1 MIETTTFLELLRQGG
16 VLIPHIQRD
25 YAQGRPQKS
34 AQELRERFLEA
45 LHRAVTSEEGLHLDF
60 VCGLRSAG
68 GFIPLDGQQRLTT
81 LFLLHWY
88 TLEEAAEPAASEGFK
103 PALFKHFRYETRSTT
118 SDFLREMIEHR
129 ALLLDRSKA
138 LGGLRAAFE
147 DQCWYQASWSD
158 DPSVVGMLVM
168 LDAIEKRFKA
178 QCCRL
183 APEDLGRITF
193 HLVTLNDQTD
203 PDLLYRKINSR
214 GRKLSAYE
222 NFKAELLQ
230 ALRED
235 AAEIGKDAAA
245 YADFEQSLDGAWSDA
260 VFRLLHTGGAG
271 SAPGDSGAAEVAS
284 EPEAVGVDGFA
295 DAAVE
300 GEGSEDEA
308 AEDMAA
314 AVDRALLNLFCC
326 YVQLFFLH
334 RGKQP
339 PADTLPSTPAAG
351 DEARLRGAVY
361 LEALRRE
368 KELFAFVDFFRSSMD
383 GWLTPLPHR
392 ICEEH
397 LAARQQG
404 ARMALPDAPP
414 NVVTNFEGR
423 EVNPFL
429 RLCREGDNLAQ
440 AARRETLCYLYAVG
454 CLSDRCDSLAPDAIR
469 ERLMLLRNL
478 LNNSNLLNDGTFE
491 PKSLERLIPWIEKL
505 MREGTEALAE
515 PSPPE
520 GTGFWQRQWKQEKS
534 KLAWRKQN
542 TSRSSDLRVLDCLE
556 NHDLLRGDA
565 SLAIKDGSYRP
576 DLAAALLR
584 VLPQEGAQ
592 KLRQCA
598 LLSMAC
604 ALTSPLMIKGSPPKY
619 LLYQTRATH
628 LRSSLR
634 AASGN
639 KGLKKNLRELLEA
652 LGDRDLDAYLDA
664 FVDEK
669 AGLHSRSYLIR
680 YRAAVFRLILPR
692 AVGSAAPQREAWPEC
707 FYDFGNDE
715 STRPFASLRLRKQH
729 TGKMGSTWFRLL
741 PELIRCLCAGEQ
753 EDRVRVDET
762 SAEGDTL
769 LIAPTA
775 AGKEEGCRVSL
786 RCCLDTFVMERPGKS
801 PVAIPIRRHEEE
813 GEPHAQGEH
822 RDAVDRVLLGC
833 AVVRAILRP
842 CEAGKCQL
850 SGKPGESCSLKLP
863 TYDAASGRLGA
874 GSGPELALKLTAAKG
889 SKKA

>member
-1 MIETTTFLELLRQGG
+1 MIEIKTTTFLELLRQGG
-16 VLIPHIQRD
+16 IFIPLIRRD
-25 YAQGRPQKS
+25 YAQGRQQES
-34 AQELRERFLEA
+34 VQELRDHFLEA
-45 LHRAVTSEEGLHLDF
+45 LHHALTRREGLQLDF
-60 VCGLRSAG
+60 VCGLRCAG

-88 TLEEAAEPAASEGFK
+88 TLEEAAEPGASEGSEPSLLSRF
-103 PALFKHFRYETRSTT
+103 HYETRSTT
-118 SDFLREMIEHR
+118 AEFLREMIAHR
-129 ALLLDRSKA
+129 RELLDRRKA
-138 LGGLRAAFE
+138 LGGIRAAVE
-147 DQCWYQASWSD
+147 DQCWYQASWDD

-168 LDAIEKRFKA
+168 LDAIEERFKA
-178 QCCRL
+178 QCRKL
-183 APEDLGRITF
+183 TPEDLRRITF

-235 AAEIGKDAAA
+235 VVESGKDAAA

-260 VFRLLHTGGAG
+260 VYRLLQTGGEG
-271 SAPGDSGAAEVAS
+271 IVPGVVGAAEGGSVLA
-284 EPEAVGVDGFA
+284 AVGGVGFGVNGFGG
-295 DAAVE
+295 DVAV
-300 GEGSEDEA
+300 GEGAEA
-308 AEDMAA
+308 DGAEDMAV
-314 AVDRALLNLFCC
+314 AVDRALLNLFCG
-326 YVQLFFLH
+326 YARLFFLH
-334 RGKQP
+334 RGQRQP
-339 PADTLPSTPAAG
+339 GVASQGSLGAG
-351 DEARLRGAVY
+351 DDARLRAGAY
-361 LEALRRE
+361 LEALRGE
-368 KELFAFVDFFRSSMD
+368 KGALSIFVGFFRSGMEW
-383 GWLTPLPHR
+383 WLTPLPHR

-423 EVNPFL
+423 EANPLL
-429 RLCREGDNLAQ
+429 RLCREGDELTQ

-454 CLSDRCDSLAPDAIR
+454 GLRKHYRSLTPDDIR

-478 LNNSNLLNDGTFE
+478 LNNGTFDA
-491 PKSLERLIPWIEKL
+491 KSLERLIPWSRKL
-505 MREGTEALAE
+505 MREGAEAVAE

-520 GTGFWQRQWKQEKS
+520 GSGFWPRQWEQEKI
-534 KLAWRKQN
+534 KLAWRKQ
-542 TSRSSDLRVLDCLE
+542 SKVSDLRVLDCLE

-565 SLAIKDGSYRP
+565 SLAISDGAYRP

-584 VLPQEGAQ
+584 VLPQEGEQ
-592 KLRQCA
+592 KFRQCA
-598 LLSMAC
+598 LLTMAC
-604 ALTSPLMIKGSPPKY
+604 ALTSPLVIKGTPPKY
-619 LLYQTRATH
+619 LLYQTDLH
-628 LRSSLR
+628 YLRGSLR
-634 AASGN
+634 AASDN

-652 LGDRDLDAYLDA
+652 LGERDLDAYFDS

-669 AGLHSRSYLIR
+669 EGLDWRSYLIL

-692 AVGSAAPQREAWPEC
+692 SAESAAPLLGAWPEC
-707 FYDFGNDE
+707 FYDFGNDK
-715 STRPFASLRLRKQH
+715 SAAPSFASLRLRKQQVQQVA
-729 TGKMGSTWFRLL
+729 GSSWFRLL
-741 PELIRCLCAGEQ
+741 PELIRCLCAEGQ

-775 AGKEEGCRVSL
+775 AGEGEGCGVSL
-786 RCCLDTFVMERPGKS
+786 RCRRDAFVIEKPGKP
-801 PVAIPIRRHEEE
+801 PVAIPIRRSVSE
-813 GEPHAQGEH
+813 GES
-822 RDAVDRVLLGC
+822 RDVVDRVLLGC

>member
-235 AAEIGKDAAA
+235 TAEIGKDAAA

-260 VFRLLHTGGAG
+260 VFRLLQAGEEGG
-271 SAPGDSGAAEVAS
+271 APGDAGAAEVAS

-351 DEARLRGAVY
+351 DDARLRAGAY
-361 LEALRRE
+361 LEALRGE
-368 KELFAFVDFFRSSMD
+368 KGALSVFVGFFRSGMEW
-383 GWLTPLPHR
+383 WLTPLPHR

-423 EVNPFL
+423 EANPFL
-429 RLCREGDNLAQ
+429 RLCREGDELTQ
-440 AARRETLCYLYAVG
+440 AARRETLCYLYAVYG
-454 CLSDRCDSLAPDAIR
+454 LRKHYRSLTPDAIR

-478 LNNSNLLNDGTFE
+478 LNNGTFDA
-491 PKSLERLIPWIEKL
+491 KSLEQLIPWSRKL
-505 MREGTEALAE
+505 MREGAEAVAE

-520 GTGFWQRQWKQEKS
+520 GSGFWPRQWEQEKI

-542 TSRSSDLRVLDCLE
+542 VSKVSDLRVLDCLE

-604 ALTSPLMIKGSPPKY
+604 ALTSPLMIKGTPPKY
-619 LLYQTRATH
+619 LLYQTSATH
-628 LRSSLR
+628 LSSSLR

-639 KGLKKNLRELLEA
+639 KGLKKNLRELLDA
-652 LGDRDLDAYLDA
+652 LGDRDLGAYLDS

-669 AGLHSRSYLIR
+669 AGLDSRSYLTR

-692 AVGSAAPQREAWPEC
+692 AAGSAAPLREAWPEC
-707 FYDFGNDE
+707 FYDFGKDK
-715 STRPFASLRLRKQH
+715 SAPSFASLRLRKQQVQQV
-729 TGKMGSTWFRLL
+729 GSTWFRLL
-741 PELIRCLCAGEQ
+741 PELIRCLCAEGQ

-775 AGKEEGCRVSL
+775 AGEGEGCGVSL
-786 RCCLDTFVMERPGKS
+786 RCCRDTFVIEKPGKP

-813 GEPHAQGEH
+813 GEPHAQGES
-822 RDAVDRVLLGC
+822 RDVDDRVLLGC

-842 CEAGKCQL
+842 CEAGKCLL

-874 GSGPELALKLTAAKG
+874 GSGPELALKLTAAKV

>member
-168 LDAIEKRFKA
+168 LDAIEKRFGA

-183 APEDLGRITF
+183 ATEDLGRITF

-230 ALRED
+230 ALRAD

-260 VFRLLHTGGAG
+260 VFRLLQAGEEGG
-271 SAPGDSGAAEVAS
+271 APGDAGAAEVAS

-326 YVQLFFLH
+326 FVQLFFLH
-334 RGKQP
+334 RGKHP

-351 DEARLRGAVY
+351 DESRIRGAVY
-361 LEALRRE
+361 LEALRGE
-368 KELFAFVDFFRSSMD
+368 KGALSVFVGFFRSGMEW
-383 GWLTPLPHR
+383 WLTPLPHR

-423 EVNPFL
+423 ESNPFL
-429 RLCREGDNLAQ
+429 RLCREGDELTQ
-440 AARRETLCYLYAVG
+440 SARRETLCYLYAVYG
-454 CLSDRCDSLAPDAIR
+454 LRKYYRSLTPDDIR
-469 ERLMLLRNL
+469 ERLLLLRNL
-478 LNNSNLLNDGTFE
+478 LNNGTFE
-491 PKSLERLIPWIEKL
+491 AKSLEQLIPWSRKL
-505 MREGTEALAE
+505 MREGAEAVAE

-520 GTGFWQRQWKQEKS
+520 GTGFWQRQWEQERS
-534 KLAWRKQN
+534 KLAWRKQ
-542 TSRSSDLRVLDCLE
+542 SKVSDLRVLDCLE

-565 SLAIKDGSYRP
+565 SLAIKDGAYRP

-619 LLYQTRATH
+619 LLYQTSATH
-628 LRSSLR
+628 LSSSLR

-639 KGLKKNLRELLEA
+639 KGLKKNLRELLDA
-652 LGDRDLDAYLDA
+652 LGDRDLDAYLDS

-669 AGLHSRSYLIR
+669 AGLDSRSYLIR

-692 AVGSAAPQREAWPEC
+692 AAGSAAPLREAWPEC
-707 FYDFGNDE
+707 FYDFGKDK
-715 STRPFASLRLRKQH
+715 SAPTFASLRLRKQQVQQVA
-729 TGKMGSTWFRLL
+729 GSSWFRLL
-741 PELIRCLCAGEQ
+741 PELIRCLCAEGQ

-775 AGKEEGCRVSL
+775 AGEGEGCGVSL
-786 RCCLDTFVMERPGKS
+786 RCRRDAFVIEKPGKP
-801 PVAIPIRRHEEE
+801 PVAIPIRRSVSE
-813 GEPHAQGEH
+813 GES
-822 RDAVDRVLLGC
+822 RDVVDRVQLGC

-842 CEAGKCQL
+842 CEAGKCLL

-874 GSGPELALKLTAAKG
+874 GSGPELVLKLTAAKV

>member
-168 LDAIEKRFKA
+168 LDAIEERFKA

-260 VFRLLHTGGAG
+260 VFRLLLAGGAG
-271 SAPGDSGAAEVAS
+271 GVPGAVGAAEGAS
-284 EPEAVGVDGFA
+284 VLEAVGGAGFGGLGVGG
-295 DAAVE
+295 DAAG
-300 GEGSEDEA
+300 GEGGEDGG
-308 AEDMAA
+308 AEDKAA
-314 AVDRALLNLFCC
+314 AVDRALLNLFCG
-326 YVQLFFLH
+326 YARLFFPH
-334 RGKQP
+334 RGRGP
-339 PADTLPSTPAAG
+339 LADNLSTAPGAG
-351 DEARLRGAVY
+351 DDARLRAGAY
-361 LEALRRE
+361 LEALRGE
-368 KELFAFVDFFRSSMD
+368 KGALSVFVGFFRSGMEW
-383 GWLTPLPHR
+383 WLTPLPHR

-478 LNNSNLLNDGTFE
+478 LNNGTFDA
-491 PKSLERLIPWIEKL
+491 KSLERLIPWSRKL
-505 MREGTEALAE
+505 MREGAEAMAA

-520 GTGFWQRQWKQEKS
+520 GTGFWQRQWEQEKI
-534 KLAWRKQN
+534 KLAWRKQ
-542 TSRSSDLRVLDCLE
+542 SKVSDLRVLACLE

-619 LLYQTRATH
+619 LLYQTSATH
-628 LRSSLR
+628 LSSSLR

-639 KGLKKNLRELLEA
+639 KGLKKNLRELLDA
-652 LGDRDLDAYLDA
+652 LGDRDLGAYLDS

-669 AGLHSRSYLIR
+669 AGLDSRSYLIR

-692 AVGSAAPQREAWPEC
+692 AAGSAAPLREAWPEC
-707 FYDFGNDE
+707 FYDFGKDK
-715 STRPFASLRLRKQH
+715 SARPFASLRLRKQQ

-775 AGKEEGCRVSL
+775 AGEGEGCGVSL

-874 GSGPELALKLTAAKG
+874 GSGPELALKLTAAKV

>member
-45 LHRAVTSEEGLHLDF
+45 LHRAVMSEEGLHLDF

-260 VFRLLHTGGAG
+260 VFRLLQAGEEGG
-271 SAPGDSGAAEVAS
+271 APGDAGAAEVAS

-775 AGKEEGCRVSL
+775 AGEGEGCGVSL
-786 RCCLDTFVMERPGKS
+786 RCRRDAFVIEKPGKP
-801 PVAIPIRRHEEE
+801 PVAIPIRRRVSE
-813 GEPHAQGEH
+813 GES
-822 RDAVDRVLLGC
+822 RDVVDRVLLGC
-833 AVVRAILRP
+833 AVVRAILLP
-842 CEAGKCQL
+842 SEAGKCLL
-850 SGKPGESCSLKLP
+850 SGKPGEPCSLNLP

>member
-1 MIETTTFLELLRQGG
+1 MIETTTFLDLLRQGG
-16 VLIPHIQRD
+16 VLIPRIRRD
-25 YAQGRPQKS
+25 YAQGRPQKP
-34 AQELRERFLEA
+34 AQELRDRFLEA
-45 LHRAVTSEEGLHLDF
+45 LHHALTNREGLHLDF

-88 TLEEAAEPAASEGFK
+88 TLKEAAEPGAREGSEPSLLSRF
-103 PALFKHFRYETRSTT
+103 HYETRSTT
-118 SDFLREMIEHR
+118 AAFIREMIAHR
-129 ALLLDRSKA
+129 RELLDRRKA

-168 LDAIEKRFKA
+168 LDAIEKRFGA
-178 QCCRL
+178 QCRKL
-183 APEDLGRITF
+183 TPEDLGRITF

-222 NFKAELLQ
+222 NFKAELMQ

-235 AAEIGKDAAA
+235 AVGRSKRGAA

-260 VFRLLHTGGAG
+260 VYRLLQTGGEG
-271 SAPGDSGAAEVAS
+271 SVPGAVGAAEGGSVL
-284 EPEAVGVDGFA
+284 EAVGGVGFGVNGFGG
-295 DAAVE
+295 DVAV
-300 GEGSEDEA
+300 GEGAEA
-308 AEDMAA
+308 DGAEEMAV
-314 AVDRALLNLFCC
+314 AVDRALLNLFCG
-326 YVQLFFLH
+326 YARLFFLH
-334 RGKQP
+334 RGQRQP
-339 PADTLPSTPAAG
+339 GVASQGSLGAG
-351 DEARLRGAVY
+351 DDAQLRAGAY
-361 LEALRRE
+361 LEVLRRE
-368 KELFAFVDFFRSSMD
+368 KELFAFVSLFRSGMEW
-383 GWLTPLPHR
+383 WLTPIPHR

-397 LAARQQG
+397 LAARPQG
-404 ARMALPDAPP
+404 ARMSLPLAPP
-414 NVVTNFEGR
+414 NVVANFDGR
-423 EVNPFL
+423 EANPFL
-429 RLCREGDNLAQ
+429 RLCREWDKLTP

-454 CLSDRCDSLAPDAIR
+454 GLRNFYRSLTPDDIR

-478 LNNSNLLNDGTFE
+478 LNNGTFE
-491 PKSLERLIPWIEKL
+491 AKSPEQLIPWSRKL
-505 MREGTEALAE
+505 MREGAEAVAE

-520 GTGFWQRQWKQEKS
+520 GSGFWPRQWKQEKI
-534 KLAWRKQN
+534 KLAWRKQAKP
-542 TSRSSDLRVLDCLE
+542 SDLRVLDHLE

-565 SLAIKDGSYRP
+565 SLAISDGAYRP
-576 DLAAALLR
+576 ELAAALLR
-584 VLPQEGAQ
+584 VLPQKGAQ

-619 LLYQTRATH
+619 LLYQTSATH
-628 LRSSLR
+628 LSSSLR

-639 KGLKKNLRELLEA
+639 KGLKKNLRELLDA
-652 LGDRDLDAYLDA
+652 LGDRDLGAYLDS

-669 AGLHSRSYLIR
+669 AGLDSRSYLIR

-692 AVGSAAPQREAWPEC
+692 AAGSAAPLREAWPEC
-707 FYDFGNDE
+707 FYDFGKDK
-715 STRPFASLRLRKQH
+715 SAPTFASLRLRKQQVQQVA
-729 TGKMGSTWFRLL
+729 GSSWFRLL
-741 PELIRCLCAGEQ
+741 PELIRCLCAEGQ

-775 AGKEEGCRVSL
+775 AGEGEGCGVSL
-786 RCCLDTFVMERPGKS
+786 RCRRDAFVIEKPGKP
-801 PVAIPIRRHEEE
+801 PVAIPIRRSVSE
-813 GEPHAQGEH
+813 GES
-822 RDAVDRVLLGC
+822 RDVVDRVLLGC

-842 CEAGKCQL
+842 CEAGKCLL

>member
-34 AQELRERFLEA
+34 AQELRERFLDA

-88 TLEEAAEPAASEGFK
+88 TLKEAAELGASEGFK
-103 PALFKHFRYETRSTT
+103 PALLSRFHYETRSTT
-118 SDFLREMIEHR
+118 AAFIREMIAHR
-129 ALLLDRSKA
+129 SELLDRRKA
-138 LGGLRAAFE
+138 LGGIRAAVE

-168 LDAIEKRFKA
+168 LDAIEERFGA
-178 QCCRL
+178 QCRKL
-183 APEDLGRITF
+183 TPEELRRITF
-193 HLVTLNDQTD
+193 HLVTLNEQTE

-230 ALRED
+230 ALRAD
-235 AAEIGKDAAA
+235 AAESGKDAAA

-260 VFRLLHTGGAG
+260 VFRLLQAGGAG
-271 SAPGDSGAAEVAS
+271 GVPGAVGAVEGAS
-284 EPEAVGVDGFA
+284 VLEAVGGAGYGGHGVGG
-295 DAAVE
+295 DAAG
-300 GEGSEDEA
+300 GEGGEDGG
-308 AEDMAA
+308 AEDKAA
-314 AVDRALLNLFCC
+314 GVDRALLNLFCC

-334 RGKQP
+334 RGQRP
-339 PADTLPSTPAAG
+339 PGVVSQGTLGAG
-351 DEARLRGAVY
+351 DEARIRGAVY
-361 LEALRRE
+361 LEALRQE
-368 KELFAFVDFFRSSMD
+368 KGALSAFVIFFRLGMEW
-383 GWLTPLPHR
+383 WLTPLPHR
-392 ICEEH
+392 ICDEH
-397 LAARQQG
+397 LAGWQEREWA
-404 ARMALPDAPP
+404 ALPGAPP

-423 EVNPFL
+423 EANPFL
-429 RLCREGDNLAQ
+429 RLCREGDNLAP
-440 AARRETLCYLYAVG
+440 AARRETLCYLYAVYG
-454 CLSDRCDSLAPDAIR
+454 LRKYYRSLTPDDIR

-478 LNNSNLLNDGTFE
+478 LNNGTFE
-491 PKSLERLIPWIEKL
+491 VNSLERLIPWSRML
-505 MREGTEALAE
+505 MREGAAAVAE

-520 GTGFWQRQWKQEKS
+520 GTGFWQRQWEQEKI

-542 TSRSSDLRVLDCLE
+542 ASKSSDLRVLACLE

-565 SLAIKDGSYRP
+565 SLAIRDGAYRP
-576 DLAAALLR
+576 ELAAALLR

-598 LLSMAC
+598 LLTMAC
-604 ALTSPLMIKGSPPKY
+604 ALTSPLVIKGTPPKY
-619 LLYQTRATH
+619 LLYQTDLH
-628 LRSSLR
+628 YLRGSLR
-634 AASGN
+634 AASDN

-652 LGDRDLDAYLDA
+652 LGERDLDAYLDS

-669 AGLHSRSYLIR
+669 AGLDSRSYLIR

-692 AVGSAAPQREAWPEC
+692 AAGSAAPLREAWPEC
-707 FYDFGNDE
+707 FYDFGKDK
-715 STRPFASLRLRKQH
+715 SAPTFASLRLRKQQVQQVA
-729 TGKMGSTWFRLL
+729 GSSWFRLL
-741 PELIRCLCAGEQ
+741 PELIRCLCAEGQ
-753 EDRVRVDET
+753 GDRVRVDET

-775 AGKEEGCRVSL
+775 VGEGEIGRVSL
-786 RCCLDTFVMERPGKS
+786 RCCRDAFVMERPGKD
-801 PVAIPIRRHEEE
+801 PVAIPIRRRVSE
-813 GEPHAQGEH
+813 GES
-822 RDAVDRVLLGC
+822 RDVVDRVLLGC
-833 AVVRAILRP
+833 AVVRAILLP
-842 CEAGKCQL
+842 SEAGKCLL
-850 SGKPGESCSLKLP
+850 SGKPGEPCSLNLP

-874 GSGPELALKLTAAKG
+874 GAGPELALKLAAAKG

>member
-1 MIETTTFLELLRQGG
+1 MIEIKTTTFLELLRQGG
-16 VLIPHIQRD
+16 IFIPLIRRD
-25 YAQGRPQKS
+25 YAQGRQQES
-34 AQELRERFLEA
+34 VQELRDHFLEA
-45 LHRAVTSEEGLHLDF
+45 LHHALTRREGLQLDF
-60 VCGLRSAG
+60 VCGLRCAG

-88 TLEEAAEPAASEGFK
+88 TLEEAAEPGASEGSE
-103 PALFKHFRYETRSTT
+103 PSLLSCFRYETRSTT
-118 SDFLREMIEHR
+118 AGFLRELLAHR
-129 ALLLDRSKA
+129 RELLEGSKA
-138 LGGLRAAFE
+138 LGSVRAAVE

-178 QCCRL
+178 QCRKL
-183 APEDLGRITF
+183 TPEVLERITF
-193 HLVTLNDQTD
+193 LLVTLNEQTD

-235 AAEIGKDAAA
+235 AVGRSKRGAA
-245 YADFEQSLDGAWSDA
+245 YADFEQSLDGAWSNA
-260 VFRLLHTGGAG
+260 VYRLLQTGGKG
-271 SAPGDSGAAEVAS
+271 SCRAS
-284 EPEAVGVDGFA
+284 SELLRGGSVLAAVGGVGFGVNGFGG
-295 DAAVE
+295 DVAV
-300 GEGSEDEA
+300 GEGAEA
-308 AEDMAA
+308 DGAEDMAV
-314 AVDRALLNLFCC
+314 AVDRALLNLFCG
-326 YVQLFFLH
+326 YARLFFLH
-334 RGKQP
+334 RGQRQP
-339 PADTLPSTPAAG
+339 GVASQGSLGAG
-351 DEARLRGAVY
+351 DDARLRAGAY
-361 LEALRRE
+361 LEVLRRE
-368 KELFAFVDFFRSSMD
+368 KELFAFVSLFRSGMEW
-383 GWLTPLPHR
+383 WLTPIPHR

-404 ARMALPDAPP
+404 AWMALPLAPP

-423 EVNPFL
+423 EANPFL
-429 RLCREGDNLAQ
+429 RLCREWDKLTP

-454 CLSDRCDSLAPDAIR
+454 GLRNFYRSLTPDDIH

-478 LNNSNLLNDGTFE
+478 LNNGTFE
-491 PKSLERLIPWIEKL
+491 AKSPEQLIPWI
-505 MREGTEALAE
+505 RELVSKGAEAMAD

-520 GTGFWQRQWKQEKS
+520 GTGFRQRQWKQEKI
-534 KLAWRKQN
+534 KLAWRKQAKP
-542 TSRSSDLRVLDCLE
+542 SDLRVLDHLE

-565 SLAIKDGSYRP
+565 SLAISDGAYRP

-584 VLPQEGAQ
+584 VLPQEGEQ
-592 KLRQCA
+592 KFRQCA
-598 LLSMAC
+598 LLTMAC
-604 ALTSPLMIKGSPPKY
+604 TLTSPLVIKGTPPKY
-619 LLYQTRATH
+619 LLYQTDLH
-628 LRSSLR
+628 YLRGSLR
-634 AASGN
+634 AASDN

-652 LGDRDLDAYLDA
+652 LGERDLDAYLDS

-669 AGLHSRSYLIR
+669 AGLDSRSYLIR

-692 AVGSAAPQREAWPEC
+692 AAGSAAPLREAWPEC
-707 FYDFGNDE
+707 FYDFGKDK
-715 STRPFASLRLRKQH
+715 SAPTFASLRLRKQQVQQVA
-729 TGKMGSTWFRLL
+729 GSTWFRLL

-753 EDRVRVDET
+753 EDWVRVDET

-775 AGKEEGCRVSL
+775 AGEGEGCGVSL
-786 RCCLDTFVMERPGKS
+786 RCRRDAFVIEKPGKP
-801 PVAIPIRRHEEE
+801 PVAIPIRRSVSE
-813 GEPHAQGEH
+813 GES
-822 RDAVDRVLLGC
+822 RDVVDRVLLGC

-874 GSGPELALKLTAAKG
+874 GSGPELALKLTAAKV

>member
-34 AQELRERFLEA
+34 AQELRDRFLDA
-45 LHRAVTSEEGLHLDF
+45 LHRALTNREGLHLDF
-60 VCGLRSAG
+60 ICGLRSAG

-88 TLEEAAEPAASEGFK
+88 TLKEAAEPGASEVSEPSLLSRF
-103 PALFKHFRYETRSTT
+103 HYETRSTT
-118 SDFLREMIEHR
+118 AEFLREMIAHR
-129 ALLLDRSKA
+129 RELLDRRKA
-138 LGGLRAAFE
+138 LGGIRAAVE

-168 LDAIEKRFKA
+168 LDAIEERFKA

-183 APEDLGRITF
+183 VPEDLGRITF

-230 ALRED
+230 ALRAD
-235 AAEIGKDAAA
+235 AAESGKDPAA

-260 VFRLLHTGGAG
+260 VFRLLQAGGEGGAPRD
-271 SAPGDSGAAEVAS
+271 AGAAEVAS
-284 EPEAVGVDGFA
+284 EPEVVGGDGFT

-308 AEDMAA
+308 AEGMAA

-334 RGKQP
+334 RGQRP
-339 PADTLPSTPAAG
+339 PGVVSQGTLGAG
-351 DEARLRGAVY
+351 DEARIRGAVY
-361 LEALRRE
+361 LEALRQE
-368 KELFAFVDFFRSSMD
+368 KGALSAFVIFFRLGMEW
-383 GWLTPLPHR
+383 WLTPLPHR
-392 ICEEH
+392 ICDEH
-397 LAARQQG
+397 LAGWQEREWA
-404 ARMALPDAPP
+404 ALPGAPP

-423 EVNPFL
+423 EANPFL
-429 RLCREGDNLAQ
+429 RLCREGDNLAP
-440 AARRETLCYLYAVG
+440 AARRETLCYLYAVYG
-454 CLSDRCDSLAPDAIR
+454 LRKYYRSLTPDDIR

-478 LNNSNLLNDGTFE
+478 LNNGTFE
-491 PKSLERLIPWIEKL
+491 VNSLERLIPWSRML
-505 MREGTEALAE
+505 MREGAAAVAE

-520 GTGFWQRQWKQEKS
+520 GTGFWQRQWEQEKI

-542 TSRSSDLRVLDCLE
+542 ASKSSDLRVLACLE

-565 SLAIKDGSYRP
+565 SLAIRDGAYRP
-576 DLAAALLR
+576 ELAAALLR

-604 ALTSPLMIKGSPPKY
+604 SLTRPLMIKGTPPKY
-619 LLYQTRATH
+619 LLYQTSATH
-628 LRSSLR
+628 LRGSLR

-652 LGDRDLDAYLDA
+652 LGERDLDAYLDA

-669 AGLHSRSYLIR
+669 AGLDSCSYLIR

-692 AVGSAAPQREAWPEC
+692 AAGSAAPLREAWPEC
-707 FYDFGNDE
+707 FYDFGKDK
-715 STRPFASLRLRKQH
+715 SAPSFASLRLRKQQVQQVV
-729 TGKMGSTWFRLL
+729 GSSWFRLL
-741 PELIRCLCAGEQ
+741 PELIRCLCAEGQ
-753 EDRVRVDET
+753 EDQVRVDET

-775 AGKEEGCRVSL
+775 VGKEEGCGVSL
-786 RCCLDTFVMERPGKS
+786 RCRRDAFVVERPGKA
-801 PVAIPIRRHEEE
+801 PVALPIRRRVAEV
-813 GEPHAQGEH
+813 EH

-833 AVVRAILRP
+833 AVVRDILRQS
-842 CEAGKCQL
+842 EAGKTLL
-850 SGKPGESCSLKLP
+850 SGNPGEPCSLKLP

-874 GSGPELALKLTAAKG
+874 GFGPELALKLTAAKV

>member
-16 VLIPHIQRD
+16 VLIPHIRRD

-34 AQELRERFLEA
+34 AQELRDRFLEA
-45 LHRAVTSEEGLHLDF
+45 LHRAITGGEGLHLDF

-88 TLEEAAEPAASEGFK
+88 TLKEVAEPGASEGSE
-103 PALFKHFRYETRSTT
+103 PSLFSRFHYETRSTT
-118 SDFLREMIEHR
+118 AAFLRELIMHR
-129 ALLLDRSKA
+129 AELLEGRKA
-138 LGGLRAAFE
+138 LGGVRAAVE
-147 DQCWYQASWSD
+147 DQCWYQASWGD

-168 LDAIEKRFKA
+168 LDAIEERFKA
-178 QCCRL
+178 QCRKL
-183 APEDLGRITF
+183 APEDLRRITF

-230 ALRED
+230 ALRAD
-235 AAEIGKDAAA
+235 AAESGKDPAA

-260 VFRLLHTGGAG
+260 VFRLLQAGGAG
-271 SAPGDSGAAEVAS
+271 GFPGAVGAAEGGAVS
-284 EPEAVGVDGFA
+284 EEMGGNGVGFNGFEDDATVGEEAGDEGV
-295 DAAVE
+295 
-300 GEGSEDEA
+300 EDK
-308 AEDMAA
+308 AA
-314 AVDRALLNLFCC
+314 AVDRALLNLFCG
-326 YVQLFFLH
+326 YARLFFPH

-339 PADTLPSTPAAG
+339 PADTLSSAVGPGA
-351 DEARLRGAVY
+351 DARLRAGAY
-361 LEALRRE
+361 LEALRQE
-368 KELFAFVDFFRSSMD
+368 KGTLSAFAVFFRS
-383 GWLTPLPHR
+383 GVEWWLTSLPHR

-397 LAARQQG
+397 LAGRQQG

-423 EVNPFL
+423 EANPFL
-429 RLCREGDNLAQ
+429 RLCSEGDNLTQ
-440 AARRETLCYLYAVG
+440 SARRETLCYLYAVYG
-454 CLSDRCDSLAPDAIR
+454 LRKYYRSLTPDDIR

-478 LNNSNLLNDGTFE
+478 LNNGTFDA
-491 PKSLERLIPWIEKL
+491 KSLERLIPWSRKL
-505 MREGTEALAE
+505 MREGAEAVAE

-520 GTGFWQRQWKQEKS
+520 GSGFWPRQWEQEKI
-534 KLAWRKQN
+534 KLAWRKQ
-542 TSRSSDLRVLDCLE
+542 SKPSDLRVLDCLE

-565 SLAIKDGSYRP
+565 SLAIKDGAYRP

-598 LLSMAC
+598 LLTMAC
-604 ALTSPLMIKGSPPKY
+604 ALTSPLVIKGTQGTPPKY
-619 LLYQTRATH
+619 LLYQTSATL
-628 LRSSLR
+628 LRNSLR

-652 LGDRDLDAYLDA
+652 LGDRDLDAYLDS

-669 AGLHSRSYLIR
+669 AGLDSRSYLIR

-692 AVGSAAPQREAWPEC
+692 AAGSAAPLREAWPEC
-707 FYDFGNDE
+707 FYDFGKDK
-715 STRPFASLRLRKQH
+715 STPSFASLRLRKQQ
-729 TGKMGSTWFRLL
+729 TGKMGSTRFRLL
-741 PELIRCLCAGEQ
+741 PELIRCLCAEGW

-775 AGKEEGCRVSL
+775 VGEGEIGRVSL
-786 RCCLDTFVMERPGKS
+786 RCCRDAFVMERPGKA
-801 PVAIPIRRHEEE
+801 PVAIPIRRRVSE
-813 GEPHAQGEH
+813 GES
-822 RDAVDRVLLGC
+822 RDVVDRVLLGC
-833 AVVRAILRP
+833 AVVRAILLP
-842 CEAGKCQL
+842 SEAGKCLL

-874 GSGPELALKLTAAKG
+874 GSGPELALKLAAAKV

>member
-168 LDAIEKRFKA
+168 LDAIEKRFGA

-260 VFRLLHTGGAG
+260 VFRLLQAGEEGG
-271 SAPGDSGAAEVAS
+271 APGDAGAAEVAS

-383 GWLTPLPHR
+383 GWLTTPHPHR
-392 ICEEH
+392 ICREH
-397 LAARQQG
+397 LAGRQERERAAQPDE
-404 ARMALPDAPP
+404 LPKII
-414 NVVTNFEGR
+414 TNFEGR

-429 RLCREGDNLAQ
+429 RVCREGDNLAQ

-478 LNNSNLLNDGTFE
+478 LNNGTFE
-491 PKSLERLIPWIEKL
+491 TKSLERLIPWIEKL
-505 MREGTEALAE
+505 MREGAEAVAA
-515 PSPPE
+515 PSPPK
-520 GTGFWQRQWKQEKS
+520 GTGFWQRQWEQEKI
-534 KLAWRKQN
+534 KLAWRKQ
-542 TSRSSDLRVLDCLE
+542 SKVSDLRVLACLE

-565 SLAIKDGSYRP
+565 SLAISAGAYRP

-604 ALTSPLMIKGSPPKY
+604 ALSSPLVIKGTPPKY
-619 LLYQTRATH
+619 LLYQTSATH
-628 LRSSLR
+628 LRQSLR
-634 AASGN
+634 VSGN

-801 PVAIPIRRHEEE
+801 PVAIPIRRRVSE
-813 GEPHAQGEH
+813 GES
-822 RDAVDRVLLGC
+822 RDVVDSVLLGC
-833 AVVRAILRP
+833 ALVRAILRQS
-842 CEAGKCQL
+842 EAGKALL
-850 SGKPGESCSLKLP
+850 SGNPGESCSLKLP

-874 GSGPELALKLTAAKG
+874 GFGPELALKLTALEG
-889 SKKA
+889 SEKA

>member
-45 LHRAVTSEEGLHLDF
+45 LHHALTSEEGLHLDF

-138 LGGLRAAFE
+138 LGGLRAAVE

-168 LDAIEKRFKA
+168 LDAIEERFGA
-178 QCCRL
+178 QCRKL
-183 APEDLGRITF
+183 TPEELRRITF
-193 HLVTLNDQTD
+193 HLVTLNEQTE

-230 ALRED
+230 ALRAD
-235 AAEIGKDAAA
+235 AAESGKDPAA

-260 VFRLLHTGGAG
+260 VFRLLQAGGAG
-271 SAPGDSGAAEVAS
+271 GFPGAVGAAEGGAVS
-284 EPEAVGVDGFA
+284 EEMGGNGVGFNGFEDDATVGEEAGDEGV
-295 DAAVE
+295 
-300 GEGSEDEA
+300 EDK
-308 AEDMAA
+308 AA
-314 AVDRALLNLFCC
+314 AVDRALLNLFCG
-326 YVQLFFLH
+326 YARLFFPH
-334 RGKQP
+334 RGRGP
-339 PADTLPSTPAAG
+339 LADNLSTAPGAG
-351 DEARLRGAVY
+351 DDARLRAGAY
-361 LEALRRE
+361 LEALRGE
-368 KELFAFVDFFRSSMD
+368 KGALSVFVGFFRSGMEW
-383 GWLTPLPHR
+383 WLTPLPHR

-423 EVNPFL
+423 EANPFL
-429 RLCREGDNLAQ
+429 RLCREGDELTQ
-440 AARRETLCYLYAVG
+440 AARRETLCYLYAVYG
-454 CLSDRCDSLAPDAIR
+454 LRKHYRSLTPDAIR

-478 LNNSNLLNDGTFE
+478 LNNGTFDA
-491 PKSLERLIPWIEKL
+491 KSLERLIPWSRKL
-505 MREGTEALAE
+505 MREGAEAVAE

-520 GTGFWQRQWKQEKS
+520 GSGFWPRQWEQEKI
-534 KLAWRKQN
+534 KLAWRKQ
-542 TSRSSDLRVLDCLE
+542 SKVSDLRVLDCLE

-565 SLAIKDGSYRP
+565 SLAIKDGAYRP

-619 LLYQTRATH
+619 LLYQTSATH
-628 LRSSLR
+628 LSSSLR

-639 KGLKKNLRELLEA
+639 KGLKKSLRELLDA
-652 LGDRDLDAYLDA
+652 LGDRDLGAYLDS

-669 AGLHSRSYLIR
+669 AGLDSRSYLIR

-692 AVGSAAPQREAWPEC
+692 AAGSAAPLREAWPEC
-707 FYDFGNDE
+707 FYDFGKDK
-715 STRPFASLRLRKQH
+715 SAPSFASLRLRKQQVQQVA
-729 TGKMGSTWFRLL
+729 GSSWFRLL
-741 PELIRCLCAGEQ
+741 PELIRCLCAEEQ

-775 AGKEEGCRVSL
+775 AGEGEGCGVSL
-786 RCCLDTFVMERPGKS
+786 RCRRDAFVIEKPGKP
-801 PVAIPIRRHEEE
+801 PVAIPIRRSVSE
-813 GEPHAQGEH
+813 GES
-822 RDAVDRVLLGC
+822 RDVVDRVLLGC

-874 GSGPELALKLTAAKG
+874 GSGPELALKLTAAKV

>member
-1 MIETTTFLELLRQGG
+1 MIEIKTTTFLELLRQGG
-16 VLIPHIQRD
+16 IFIPLIRRD
-25 YAQGRPQKS
+25 YAQGRQQES
-34 AQELRERFLEA
+34 VQELRDRFLEA
-45 LHRAVTSEEGLHLDF
+45 LHHALTRREGLQLDF
-60 VCGLRSAG
+60 VCGLRCAG

-88 TLEEAAEPAASEGFK
+88 TLEEAAEPGASEGSE
-103 PALFKHFRYETRSTT
+103 PSLLSCFRYETRSTT
-118 SDFLREMIEHR
+118 AAFLRELLAHR
-129 ALLLDRSKA
+129 RELLEGSKA
-138 LGGLRAAFE
+138 LGGVRAAVE

-168 LDAIEKRFKA
+168 LDAIEKRFGA
-178 QCCRL
+178 QCRNL
-183 APEDLGRITF
+183 TPEDLGRITF
-193 HLVTLNDQTD
+193 HLVTLNEQTD

-222 NFKAELLQ
+222 NFKAELMQ

-235 AAEIGKDAAA
+235 AVGRSKRGAA

-260 VFRLLHTGGAG
+260 VYRLLQTGGEG
-271 SAPGDSGAAEVAS
+271 SVPGAVGAAEGGSVL
-284 EPEAVGVDGFA
+284 EAVGGVGFGVNGFGG
-295 DAAVE
+295 DVAV
-300 GEGSEDEA
+300 GEGAEA
-308 AEDMAA
+308 DGAEEMAV
-314 AVDRALLNLFCC
+314 AVDRALLNLFCG
-326 YVQLFFLH
+326 YARLFFLH
-334 RGKQP
+334 RGQRQP
-339 PADTLPSTPAAG
+339 GVASQGSLGAG
-351 DEARLRGAVY
+351 DDAQLRAGAY
-361 LEALRRE
+361 LEVLRRE
-368 KELFAFVDFFRSSMD
+368 KELFAFVSLFRSGMEW
-383 GWLTPLPHR
+383 WLTPIPHR

-397 LAARQQG
+397 LAARPQG
-404 ARMALPDAPP
+404 ARMSLPLAPP
-414 NVVTNFEGR
+414 NVVANFDGR
-423 EVNPFL
+423 EANPFL
-429 RLCREGDNLAQ
+429 RLCREWDKLTP

-454 CLSDRCDSLAPDAIR
+454 GLRNFYRSLTPDDIR

-478 LNNSNLLNDGTFE
+478 LNNGTFE
-491 PKSLERLIPWIEKL
+491 AKSPEQLIPWI
-505 MREGTEALAE
+505 RELVSKGAEAMAD

-520 GTGFWQRQWKQEKS
+520 GTGFRQRQWKQEKI
-534 KLAWRKQN
+534 KLAWRKQAKP
-542 TSRSSDLRVLDCLE
+542 SDLRVLDHLE

-565 SLAIKDGSYRP
+565 SLAIKDGAYRP

-619 LLYQTRATH
+619 LLYQTSATH
-628 LRSSLR
+628 LSSSLR

-639 KGLKKNLRELLEA
+639 KGLKKNLRELLDA
-652 LGDRDLDAYLDA
+652 LGDRDLGAYLDS

-669 AGLHSRSYLIR
+669 AGLDSRSYLIR

-692 AVGSAAPQREAWPEC
+692 AAGSAAPLREAWPEC
-707 FYDFGNDE
+707 FYDFGKDK
-715 STRPFASLRLRKQH
+715 SAPTFASLRLRKQQVQQVA
-729 TGKMGSTWFRLL
+729 GSSWFRLL
-741 PELIRCLCAGEQ
+741 PELIRCLCAEGQ

-775 AGKEEGCRVSL
+775 AGEGEGCGVSL
-786 RCCLDTFVMERPGKS
+786 RCRRDAFVMERPGKS
-801 PVAIPIRRHEEE
+801 PVAIPIRRSVSE
-813 GEPHAQGEH
+813 GES
-822 RDAVDRVLLGC
+822 RDVVDRVLLGC

-874 GSGPELALKLTAAKG
+874 GSGPELALKLTAAKV

>member
-60 VCGLRSAG
+60 VCGLRSTG

-168 LDAIEKRFKA
+168 LDAIEKSFKA

-260 VFRLLHTGGAG
+260 VFRLLQAGEEGG
-271 SAPGDSGAAEVAS
+271 APGDAGAAEVAS

-314 AVDRALLNLFCC
+314 AVDRALLNLFCG
-326 YVQLFFLH
+326 YARLFFLH
-334 RGKQP
+334 RGQRQP
-339 PADTLPSTPAAG
+339 GVASQGSLGAG
-351 DEARLRGAVY
+351 DDAQLRAGAY
-361 LEALRRE
+361 LEVLRRE
-368 KELFAFVDFFRSSMD
+368 KELFAFVDFFRSGMEW
-383 GWLTPLPHR
+383 WLTPLPHR

-423 EVNPFL
+423 EANPFL
-429 RLCREGDNLAQ
+429 RLCREGDELTQ
-440 AARRETLCYLYAVG
+440 AARRETLCYLYAVYG
-454 CLSDRCDSLAPDAIR
+454 LRKHYRSLTPDAIR

-478 LNNSNLLNDGTFE
+478 LNNGTFDA
-491 PKSLERLIPWIEKL
+491 KSLERLIPWSRKL
-505 MREGTEALAE
+505 MREGAEAVAE

-520 GTGFWQRQWKQEKS
+520 GSGFWPRQWEQEKI
-534 KLAWRKQN
+534 KLAWRKQ
-542 TSRSSDLRVLDCLE
+542 SKVSDLRVLDCLE

-565 SLAIKDGSYRP
+565 SLAIKDGAYRP

-619 LLYQTRATH
+619 LLYQTSATH
-628 LRSSLR
+628 LSSSLR

-639 KGLKKNLRELLEA
+639 KGLKKNLRELLDA
-652 LGDRDLDAYLDA
+652 LGDRDLGAYLDS

-669 AGLHSRSYLIR
+669 AGLDSRSYLIR

-692 AVGSAAPQREAWPEC
+692 AAGSAAPLREAWPEC
-707 FYDFGNDE
+707 FYDFGKDK
-715 STRPFASLRLRKQH
+715 SAPTFASLRLRKQQVQQVA
-729 TGKMGSTWFRLL
+729 GSSWFRLL
-741 PELIRCLCAGEQ
+741 PELIRCLCAEGQ

-775 AGKEEGCRVSL
+775 AGEGEGCGVSL
-786 RCCLDTFVMERPGKS
+786 RCRRDAFVIEKPGKP
-801 PVAIPIRRHEEE
+801 PVAIPIRRSVSE
-813 GEPHAQGEH
+813 GES
-822 RDAVDRVLLGC
+822 RDVVDRVLLGC

>member
-118 SDFLREMIEHR
+118 SDFLRELIMHR
-129 ALLLDRSKA
+129 ADLLEGRKA
-138 LGGLRAAFE
+138 LGGVRAAVE
-147 DQCWYQASWSD
+147 DQCWYQASWGD

-168 LDAIEKRFKA
+168 LDAIEERFKA
-178 QCCRL
+178 QCRKL
-183 APEDLGRITF
+183 TPEDLRRITF

-230 ALRED
+230 ALRAD

-245 YADFEQSLDGAWSDA
+245 YADFEQSLDGAWSNA
-260 VFRLLHTGGAG
+260 VFRLLQAGGAG
-271 SAPGDSGAAEVAS
+271 GFPGAVGAAEGAS
-284 EPEAVGVDGFA
+284 VLEGAGAGGAVGDVSEGDGA
-295 DAAVE
+295 GDE
-300 GEGSEDEA
+300 G

-314 AVDRALLNLFCC
+314 AVDCALLNLFCC

-334 RGKQP
+334 RGQRP
-339 PADTLPSTPAAG
+339 PGVVSQGTLGAG
-351 DEARLRGAVY
+351 DDTRLRAGAY
-361 LEALRRE
+361 LGALRQE
-368 KELFAFVDFFRSSMD
+368 KGALSAFVIFFRLGMEW
-383 GWLTPLPHR
+383 WLTPLPHR
-392 ICEEH
+392 ICDEH
-397 LAARQQG
+397 LAGWQERERA
-404 ARMALPDAPP
+404 ALPGAPP
-414 NVVTNFEGR
+414 NIVTNFEGR
-423 EVNPFL
+423 EANPFL

-440 AARRETLCYLYAVG
+440 AARRETLCYLYAVYG
-454 CLSDRCDSLAPDAIR
+454 LRKHYRSLTPDDIR

-478 LNNSNLLNDGTFE
+478 LNNGTFDA
-491 PKSLERLIPWIEKL
+491 KSLERLIPWSRKL
-505 MREGTEALAE
+505 MREGAEAVAE

-520 GTGFWQRQWKQEKS
+520 GSGFWPRQWEQEKI

-542 TSRSSDLRVLDCLE
+542 ASKVSDLRVLDCLE

-565 SLAIKDGSYRP
+565 SLAIKDGAYRP

-604 ALTSPLMIKGSPPKY
+604 SLTRPLMIKGTPPKY
-619 LLYQTRATH
+619 LLYQTSATH
-628 LRSSLR
+628 LRGSLR

-652 LGDRDLDAYLDA
+652 LGDRDLDAYLDS

-669 AGLHSRSYLIR
+669 TGLDSRSYLIR

-692 AVGSAAPQREAWPEC
+692 AVGSAAPLLGAWPEC
-707 FYDFGNDE
+707 FYDFGKDK
-715 STRPFASLRLRKQH
+715 SAAHSFASLRLRKQQVYQL
-729 TGKMGSTWFRLL
+729 GSTWFRLL
-741 PELIRCLCAGEQ
+741 PELIRCLCAEGR
-753 EDRVRVDET
+753 EDRVRVDEA
-762 SAEGDTL
+762 SSEGDRL
-769 LIAPTA
+769 LIAPTE
-775 AGKEEGCRVSL
+775 AGEEEGCRVTL
-786 RCCLDTFVMERPGKS
+786 RCYRDRFVVERPGKP
-801 PVAIPIRRHEEE
+801 PVAIPIWRV
-813 GEPHAQGEH
+813 AQGES
-822 RDAVDRVLLGC
+822 RDVVDSVLLGC
-833 AVVRAILRP
+833 ALVQAILWQS
-842 CEAGKCQL
+842 EAGKALL

>member
-45 LHRAVTSEEGLHLDF
+45 LHRAVMSEEGLHLDF

-235 AAEIGKDAAA
+235 VAEIGKDAAA

-260 VFRLLHTGGAG
+260 VFRLLQAGEEGG
-271 SAPGDSGAAEVAS
+271 APGDAGAAEVAS

-775 AGKEEGCRVSL
+775 AGEGEGCGVSL
-786 RCCLDTFVMERPGKS
+786 RCRRDAFVIEKPGKP
-801 PVAIPIRRHEEE
+801 PVAIPIRRSVSE
-813 GEPHAQGEH
+813 GES
-822 RDAVDRVLLGC
+822 RDVVDRVLLGC

-842 CEAGKCQL
+842 CEAGKCLL

>member
-1 MIETTTFLELLRQGG
+1 MIETTTFLDLLRQGG

-193 HLVTLNDQTD
+193 HLVTLNEQTD

-260 VFRLLHTGGAG
+260 VFRLLQAGEEGG
-271 SAPGDSGAAEVAS
+271 APGDAGAAEVAS

-383 GWLTPLPHR
+383 GWLTTPHPHR
-392 ICEEH
+392 ICREH
-397 LAARQQG
+397 LAGRQERERAAQPDE
-404 ARMALPDAPP
+404 LPKII
-414 NVVTNFEGR
+414 TNFEGR

-429 RLCREGDNLAQ
+429 RVCREGDNLAQ

-478 LNNSNLLNDGTFE
+478 LNNGTFE
-491 PKSLERLIPWIEKL
+491 TKSLERLIPWIEKL
-505 MREGTEALAE
+505 MREGAEAVAA

-520 GTGFWQRQWKQEKS
+520 GTGFWQRQWEQEKI
-534 KLAWRKQN
+534 KLAWRKQ
-542 TSRSSDLRVLDCLE
+542 SKVSDLRVLACLE

-565 SLAIKDGSYRP
+565 SLAISAGAYRP

-604 ALTSPLMIKGSPPKY
+604 ALSSPLVIKGTPPKY
-619 LLYQTRATH
+619 LLYQTSATH
-628 LRSSLR
+628 LRQSLR
-634 AASGN
+634 VSGN

-801 PVAIPIRRHEEE
+801 PVAIPIRRRVSE
-813 GEPHAQGEH
+813 GES
-822 RDAVDRVLLGC
+822 RDVVDSVLLGC
-833 AVVRAILRP
+833 ALVRAILRQS
-842 CEAGKCQL
+842 EAGKALL
-850 SGKPGESCSLKLP
+850 SGNPGESCSLKLP

-874 GSGPELALKLTAAKG
+874 GFGPELALKLTALEG
-889 SKKA
+889 SEKA

>member
-168 LDAIEKRFKA
+168 LDAIEKRFGA

-183 APEDLGRITF
+183 ATEDLGRITF

-260 VFRLLHTGGAG
+260 VFRLLQAGEEGG
-271 SAPGDSGAAEVAS
+271 APGDAGAAEVAS

-326 YVQLFFLH
+326 FVQLFFLH
-334 RGKQP
+334 RGKHP

-351 DEARLRGAVY
+351 DESRIRGAVY

-368 KELFAFVDFFRSSMD
+368 KELFAFVDFFWSSMD
-383 GWLTPLPHR
+383 GWLTTPHPHR
-392 ICEEH
+392 ICREH
-397 LAARQQG
+397 LAGRQERERAAQPDE
-404 ARMALPDAPP
+404 LPKII
-414 NVVTNFEGR
+414 TNFEGR

-429 RLCREGDNLAQ
+429 RVCREGDNLAQ

-478 LNNSNLLNDGTFE
+478 LNNGTFE
-491 PKSLERLIPWIEKL
+491 TKSLERLIPWIEKL
-505 MREGTEALAE
+505 MREGAEAVAA
-515 PSPPE
+515 PSPPK
-520 GTGFWQRQWKQEKS
+520 GTGFWQRQWEQEKS
-534 KLAWRKQN
+534 KLAWRKQ
-542 TSRSSDLRVLDCLE
+542 SKVSDLRVLACLE

-604 ALTSPLMIKGSPPKY
+604 ALTSPLMSKGSPPKY
-619 LLYQTRATH
+619 LLYQTDLH
-628 LRSSLR
+628 YLRSSLR

-652 LGDRDLDAYLDA
+652 LGERDLDAYLDA

-692 AVGSAAPQREAWPEC
+692 AAGSAAPLRDAWPEC

-715 STRPFASLRLRKQH
+715 STRPFASLRLRKQQ

-786 RCCLDTFVMERPGKS
+786 RCCRDMFVMERPGRS
-801 PVAIPIRRHEEE
+801 PVALPIWRV
-813 GEPHAQGEH
+813 AQGES
-822 RDAVDRVLLGC
+822 RDVVDRVLLGC
-833 AVVRAILRP
+833 AVVRAILWQS
-842 CEAGKCQL
+842 EAGKCLL

>member
-34 AQELRERFLEA
+34 AQELRERFLDA

-88 TLEEAAEPAASEGFK
+88 TLKEAAELGASEGFK
-103 PALFKHFRYETRSTT
+103 PALLSRFHYETRSTT
-118 SDFLREMIEHR
+118 AAFIREMIAHR
-129 ALLLDRSKA
+129 SELLDRRKA
-138 LGGLRAAFE
+138 LGGIRAAVE

-168 LDAIEKRFKA
+168 LDAIEERFGA
-178 QCCRL
+178 QCRKL
-183 APEDLGRITF
+183 TPEELRRITF
-193 HLVTLNDQTD
+193 HLVTLNEQTE

-235 AAEIGKDAAA
+235 VVESGKDAAA

-260 VFRLLHTGGAG
+260 VYRLLQTGGEG
-271 SAPGDSGAAEVAS
+271 IVPGVVGAAEGGSVLA
-284 EPEAVGVDGFA
+284 AVGGVGFGVNGFGG
-295 DAAVE
+295 DVAV
-300 GEGSEDEA
+300 GEGAEA
-308 AEDMAA
+308 DGAEDMAV
-314 AVDRALLNLFCC
+314 AVDRALLNLFCG
-326 YVQLFFLH
+326 YARLFFLH
-334 RGKQP
+334 RGQRQP
-339 PADTLPSTPAAG
+339 GVASQGSLGAG
-351 DEARLRGAVY
+351 DDARLRAGAY
-361 LEALRRE
+361 LEALRGE
-368 KELFAFVDFFRSSMD
+368 KGALSIFVGFFRSGMEW
-383 GWLTPLPHR
+383 WLTPLPHR

-423 EVNPFL
+423 EANPLL
-429 RLCREGDNLAQ
+429 RLCREGDELTQ

-454 CLSDRCDSLAPDAIR
+454 GLRKHYRSLTPDDIR

-478 LNNSNLLNDGTFE
+478 LNNGTFDA
-491 PKSLERLIPWIEKL
+491 KSLERLIPWSRKL
-505 MREGTEALAE
+505 MREGAEAVAE

-520 GTGFWQRQWKQEKS
+520 GSGFWPRQWEQEKI
-534 KLAWRKQN
+534 KLAWRKQ
-542 TSRSSDLRVLDCLE
+542 SKVSDLRVLDCLE

-565 SLAIKDGSYRP
+565 SLAISDGAYRP

-584 VLPQEGAQ
+584 VLPQEGEQ
-592 KLRQCA
+592 KFRQCA
-598 LLSMAC
+598 LLTMAC
-604 ALTSPLMIKGSPPKY
+604 ALTSPLVIKGTPPKY
-619 LLYQTRATH
+619 LLYQTDLH
-628 LRSSLR
+628 YLRGSLR
-634 AASGN
+634 AASDN

-652 LGDRDLDAYLDA
+652 LGERDLDAYLDS

-669 AGLHSRSYLIR
+669 AGLDSRSYLIR

-692 AVGSAAPQREAWPEC
+692 AAGSAAPLREAWPEC

-715 STRPFASLRLRKQH
+715 STRPFASLRLRKQQ

-741 PELIRCLCAGEQ
+741 PELIRCLCAEGQ

-775 AGKEEGCRVSL
+775 AGEGEGCGVSL
-786 RCCLDTFVMERPGKS
+786 RCRRDTFVIEKPGKP
-801 PVAIPIRRHEEE
+801 PVAIPIRRRVAE
-813 GEPHAQGEH
+813 GEH

-842 CEAGKCQL
+842 CDAGKALL
-850 SGKPGESCSLKLP
+850 SGKPGEPCSLKLP

-874 GSGPELALKLTAAKG
+874 GSGPELALKLTAAKV

>member
-168 LDAIEKRFKA
+168 LDAIEKRFGA

-260 VFRLLHTGGAG
+260 VFRLLQAGEEGG
-271 SAPGDSGAAEVAS
+271 APGDAGAAEVAS

-334 RGKQP
+334 RGKHP

-351 DEARLRGAVY
+351 DESRIRGAVY

-383 GWLTPLPHR
+383 GWLTTPHPHR
-392 ICEEH
+392 ICREH
-397 LAARQQG
+397 LAGRQERERAAQPDE
-404 ARMALPDAPP
+404 LPKII
-414 NVVTNFEGR
+414 TNFEGR

-429 RLCREGDNLAQ
+429 RVCREGDNLAQ

-478 LNNSNLLNDGTFE
+478 LNNGTFE
-491 PKSLERLIPWIEKL
+491 TKSLERLIPWIEKL
-505 MREGTEALAE
+505 MREGAEAVAA
-515 PSPPE
+515 PSPPK
-520 GTGFWQRQWKQEKS
+520 GTGFWQRQWEQEKS
-534 KLAWRKQN
+534 KLAWRKQ
-542 TSRSSDLRVLDCLE
+542 SKVSDLRVLACLE

-604 ALTSPLMIKGSPPKY
+604 ALTSPLMSKGSPPKY
-619 LLYQTRATH
+619 LLYQTDLH
-628 LRSSLR
+628 YLRSSLR

-652 LGDRDLDAYLDA
+652 LGERDLDAYLDA

-692 AVGSAAPQREAWPEC
+692 AAGSAAPLRDAWPEC

-715 STRPFASLRLRKQH
+715 STRPFASLRLRKQQ

-786 RCCLDTFVMERPGKS
+786 RCYRDRFVVERPGKP
-801 PVAIPIRRHEEE
+801 PVAIPIRRSVSE
-813 GEPHAQGEH
+813 GES

-842 CEAGKCQL
+842 CEAGKALL
-850 SGKPGESCSLKLP
+850 SGKQGEPCSLNLP
-863 TYDAASGRLGA
+863 TYDAASGRLVA
-874 GSGPELALKLTAAKG
+874 GSGPELTLKLAAVKG

>member
-138 LGGLRAAFE
+138 LGGLRAAVE

-168 LDAIEKRFKA
+168 LDAIEKRFGA
-178 QCCRL
+178 QCRKL
-183 APEDLGRITF
+183 TPEDLGRITF

-230 ALRED
+230 ALRAD
-235 AAEIGKDAAA
+235 AAERGKDPAA

-429 RLCREGDNLAQ
+429 RVCREGDNLAQ

-505 MREGTEALAE
+505 MREGAEAMAA

-534 KLAWRKQN
+534 KLAWRKQ
-542 TSRSSDLRVLDCLE
+542 SKVSDLRVLACLE

-680 YRAAVFRLILPR
+680 YRAAVFRLILPH

-753 EDRVRVDET
+753 EDWVRVDET

-842 CEAGKCQL
+842 CEAGKCLL

>member
-168 LDAIEKRFKA
+168 LDAIEKRFGA
-178 QCCRL
+178 QCRKL
-183 APEDLGRITF
+183 TPEDLGRITF

-260 VFRLLHTGGAG
+260 VFRLLQAGEEGG
-271 SAPGDSGAAEVAS
+271 APGDAGAAEVAS

-334 RGKQP
+334 RGKHP

-351 DEARLRGAVY
+351 GEARLRGAVY

-383 GWLTPLPHR
+383 GWLTTPHPHR
-392 ICEEH
+392 ICREH
-397 LAARQQG
+397 LAGRQERERAAQPDE
-404 ARMALPDAPP
+404 LPKII
-414 NVVTNFEGR
+414 TNFEGR

-429 RLCREGDNLAQ
+429 RVCREGDNLAQ

-478 LNNSNLLNDGTFE
+478 LNNGTFE
-491 PKSLERLIPWIEKL
+491 TKSLERLIPWIEKL
-505 MREGTEALAE
+505 MREGAEAMAA

-520 GTGFWQRQWKQEKS
+520 GTGFWPRQWEQEKS
-534 KLAWRKQN
+534 KLAWRKQ
-542 TSRSSDLRVLDCLE
+542 SKVSDLRVLACLE

-619 LLYQTRATH
+619 LLYQTDLH
-628 LRSSLR
+628 YLRSSLR

-769 LIAPTA
+769 LIAPTE
-775 AGKEEGCRVSL
+775 AGEEEGCRVTL
-786 RCCLDTFVMERPGKS
+786 RCYRDRFVVERPGKP

-833 AVVRAILRP
+833 ALVRAILRP
-842 CEAGKCQL
+842 CEAGKALL
-850 SGKPGESCSLKLP
+850 SGKQGEPCSLNLP

-874 GSGPELALKLTAAKG
+874 GSGPELALKLAAAKI

>member
-34 AQELRERFLEA
+34 AQELRDRFLEA
-45 LHRAVTSEEGLHLDF
+45 LHRALTGGEGLHLDF

-103 PALFKHFRYETRSTT
+103 PALFKYFRYETRSTT
-118 SDFLREMIEHR
+118 SDFLREMIAHR
-129 ALLLDRSKA
+129 RELLDRSKA

-168 LDAIEKRFKA
+168 LDAIEKRFGP
-178 QCCRL
+178 QCRRL
-183 APEDLGRITF
+183 EPEELRRITF

-235 AAEIGKDAAA
+235 VAESGKDAAA

-260 VFRLLHTGGAG
+260 VFRLLQAGGAG
-271 SAPGDSGAAEVAS
+271 GVPG
-284 EPEAVGVDGFA
+284 AVG
-295 DAAVE
+295 AVE
-300 GEGSEDEA
+300 GASVVEGARAGGAVADVPEGDGAEDEG
-308 AEDMAA
+308 AEDMAF

-326 YVQLFFLH
+326 YVQLSFLH
-334 RGKQP
+334 RGKHP

-351 DEARLRGAVY
+351 DEARIRGAVY

-383 GWLTPLPHR
+383 GWLTTPHPHR
-392 ICEEH
+392 ICREH
-397 LAARQQG
+397 LAGRQERERAAQPDE
-404 ARMALPDAPP
+404 LPKII
-414 NVVTNFEGR
+414 TNFEGR

-429 RLCREGDNLAQ
+429 RVCREGDNLAQ
-440 AARRETLCYLYAVG
+440 AARRETLCYLYAVYG
-454 CLSDRCDSLAPDAIR
+454 LRKYYHSLTPDAIR

-478 LNNSNLLNDGTFE
+478 LNNGTFDA
-491 PKSLERLIPWIEKL
+491 KSLERLIPWSRKL
-505 MREGTEALAE
+505 MREGAEAVAE

-520 GTGFWQRQWKQEKS
+520 GSGFWPRQWEQEKI

-542 TSRSSDLRVLDCLE
+542 ASKVSDLRVLACLE

-565 SLAIKDGSYRP
+565 SLAIKDDAYRP

-604 ALTSPLMIKGSPPKY
+604 ALSSPLVIKGTPPKY
-619 LLYQTRATH
+619 LLYQTSATH
-628 LRSSLR
+628 LRQSLR
-634 AASGN
+634 VSGN

-652 LGDRDLDAYLDA
+652 LGDRDLDAYLDS

-669 AGLHSRSYLIR
+669 AGLDSRSYLIR

-692 AVGSAAPQREAWPEC
+692 AAGSAAPLREAWPEC
-707 FYDFGNDE
+707 FYDFDNDE
-715 STRPFASLRLRKQH
+715 STRPFSSLRLRKQQVQQVV
-729 TGKMGSTWFRLL
+729 GSSWFRLL
-741 PELIRCLCAGEQ
+741 PELIRCLCAEGR

-762 SAEGDTL
+762 SAEGDAL

-775 AGKEEGCRVSL
+775 AGEEEGCRVLL
-786 RCCLDTFVMERPGKS
+786 RCCRDAFVVERPGKA
-801 PVAIPIRRHEEE
+801 PVATPIRRHEVE
-813 GEPHAQGEH
+813 GGPHAQGEH

-833 AVVRAILRP
+833 AVVRAILRQS
-842 CEAGKCQL
+842 EARKALL
-850 SGKPGESCSLKLP
+850 SGKPGESCSLNLP

-874 GSGPELALKLTAAKG
+874 GIGPELTLKLTALEG
-889 SKKA
+889 SEKA

>member
-1 MIETTTFLELLRQGG
+1 MKSYFLFVAFGLA
-16 VLIPHIQRD
+16 IQ
-25 YAQGRPQKS
+25 
-34 AQELRERFLEA
+34 
-45 LHRAVTSEEGLHLDF
+45 H
-60 VCGLRSAG
+60 
-68 GFIPLDGQQRLTT
+68 
-81 LFLLHWY
+81 
-88 TLEEAAEPAASEGFK
+88 
-103 PALFKHFRYETRSTT
+103 ETRSTT

-168 LDAIEKRFKA
+168 LDAIEKRFGA

-183 APEDLGRITF
+183 ATEDLGRITF

-260 VFRLLHTGGAG
+260 VFRLLQAGEEGG
-271 SAPGDSGAAEVAS
+271 APGDAGAAEVAS

-326 YVQLFFLH
+326 FVQLFFLH
-334 RGKQP
+334 RGKHP

-351 DEARLRGAVY
+351 DESRIRGAVY

-368 KELFAFVDFFRSSMD
+368 KELFAFVDFFWSSMD
-383 GWLTPLPHR
+383 GWLTTPHPHR
-392 ICEEH
+392 ICREH
-397 LAARQQG
+397 LAGRQERERAAQPDE
-404 ARMALPDAPP
+404 LPKII
-414 NVVTNFEGR
+414 TNFEGR

-429 RLCREGDNLAQ
+429 RVCREGDNLAQ

-478 LNNSNLLNDGTFE
+478 LNNGTFE
-491 PKSLERLIPWIEKL
+491 TKSLERLIPWIEKL
-505 MREGTEALAE
+505 MREGAEAVAA
-515 PSPPE
+515 PSPPK
-520 GTGFWQRQWKQEKS
+520 GTGFWQRQWEQEKS
-534 KLAWRKQN
+534 KLAWRKQ
-542 TSRSSDLRVLDCLE
+542 SKVSDLRVLACLE

-604 ALTSPLMIKGSPPKY
+604 ALTSPLMSKGSPPKY
-619 LLYQTRATH
+619 LLYQTDLH
-628 LRSSLR
+628 YLRSSLR

-652 LGDRDLDAYLDA
+652 LGERDLDAYLDA

-692 AVGSAAPQREAWPEC
+692 AAGSAAPLRDAWPEC

-715 STRPFASLRLRKQH
+715 STRPFASLRLRKQQ

-786 RCCLDTFVMERPGKS
+786 RCCRDMFVMERPGRS
-801 PVAIPIRRHEEE
+801 PVALPIWRV
-813 GEPHAQGEH
+813 AQGES
-822 RDAVDRVLLGC
+822 RDVVDRVLLGC
-833 AVVRAILRP
+833 AVVRAILWQS
-842 CEAGKCQL
+842 EAGKCLL

>member
-1 MIETTTFLELLRQGG
+1 MIETTTFLDLLRQGG

-178 QCCRL
+178 QCRKL
-183 APEDLGRITF
+183 TPEDLGRITF

-230 ALRED
+230 ALRAD
-235 AAEIGKDAAA
+235 AAERGKDPAA

-260 VFRLLHTGGAG
+260 VFRLLQAGEEGG
-271 SAPGDSGAAEVAS
+271 APGDAGAAEVAS

-351 DEARLRGAVY
+351 GEARLRGAVY

-368 KELFAFVDFFRSSMD
+368 KELFAFVDFFRLGMD
-383 GWLTPLPHR
+383 GWLTTPLRHPR
-392 ICEEH
+392 CEEY
-397 LAARQQG
+397 LAGRQERER
-404 ARMALPDAPP
+404 AAHPDELPKII
-414 NVVTNFEGR
+414 TNFEGR

-429 RLCREGDNLAQ
+429 RVCREGDNLAQ

-478 LNNSNLLNDGTFE
+478 LNNGTFE
-491 PKSLERLIPWIEKL
+491 TKSLERLIPWIEKL
-505 MREGTEALAE
+505 MREGAEAMAA

-520 GTGFWQRQWKQEKS
+520 GTGFWQRQWEQEKS
-534 KLAWRKQN
+534 KLAWRKQ
-542 TSRSSDLRVLDCLE
+542 SKVSDLRVLDCLE

-565 SLAIKDGSYRP
+565 SLAIKDGAYRP
-576 DLAAALLR
+576 ELAAALLR

-604 ALTSPLMIKGSPPKY
+604 ALTSPLVIKGTPPKY
-619 LLYQTRATH
+619 LLYQTDLH
-628 LRSSLR
+628 YLRGSLR
-634 AASGN
+634 AASDN

-652 LGDRDLDAYLDA
+652 LGERDLDAYLDS

-669 AGLHSRSYLIR
+669 AGLDWRSYLIR

-692 AVGSAAPQREAWPEC
+692 SAESAAPLLGAWPEC
-707 FYDFGNDE
+707 FYDFGKDK
-715 STRPFASLRLRKQH
+715 SAAHSFASLRLRKQQVH
-729 TGKMGSTWFRLL
+729 QLGSTWFRLL
-741 PELIRCLCAGEQ
+741 PELIRCLCAEGQ

-775 AGKEEGCRVSL
+775 AGKGEGCGVSL
-786 RCCLDTFVMERPGKS
+786 RCRRDAFVMERPGKS

-833 AVVRAILRP
+833 ALVRAILRP
-842 CEAGKCQL
+842 CEAGKCLL
-850 SGKPGESCSLKLP
+850 SGNPGESCSLKLP

-874 GSGPELALKLTAAKG
+874 GFGPELALKLTAVEG

>member
-168 LDAIEKRFKA
+168 LDAIEKRFGA

-235 AAEIGKDAAA
+235 VAEIGKDAAA

-260 VFRLLHTGGAG
+260 VFRLLQAGEEGG
-271 SAPGDSGAAEVAS
+271 APGDAGAAEVAS
-284 EPEAVGVDGFA
+284 VLEAVGDTEFGGYGVGG
-295 DAAVE
+295 DAAG
-300 GEGSEDEA
+300 GEGGEDGG

-326 YVQLFFLH
+326 FVQLFFLH

-351 DEARLRGAVY
+351 DESRIRGAVY

-368 KELFAFVDFFRSSMD
+368 KELFAFVNFFRSSMD
-383 GWLTPLPHR
+383 GWLTTPHPHR
-392 ICEEH
+392 ICREH
-397 LAARQQG
+397 LAGRQERERAAQPDE
-404 ARMALPDAPP
+404 LPKII
-414 NVVTNFEGR
+414 TNFEGR

-429 RLCREGDNLAQ
+429 RVCREGDNLAQ

-454 CLSDRCDSLAPDAIR
+454 CLCDRCDSLAPDAIR

-478 LNNSNLLNDGTFE
+478 LNNGTFE
-491 PKSLERLIPWIEKL
+491 TKSLERLIPWIEKL
-505 MREGTEALAE
+505 MREGAEAVAA
-515 PSPPE
+515 PSPPK
-520 GTGFWQRQWKQEKS
+520 GTGFWQRQWEQEKI
-534 KLAWRKQN
+534 KLAWRKQ
-542 TSRSSDLRVLDCLE
+542 SKVSDLRVLACLE

-604 ALTSPLMIKGSPPKY
+604 ALTSPLMSKGSPPKY
-619 LLYQTRATH
+619 LLYQTDLH
-628 LRSSLR
+628 YLRSSLR

-652 LGDRDLDAYLDA
+652 LGERDLDAYLDA

-692 AVGSAAPQREAWPEC
+692 AAGSAAPLRDAWPEC

-715 STRPFASLRLRKQH
+715 STRPFASLRLRKQQ

-753 EDRVRVDET
+753 EDWVRVDET

-775 AGKEEGCRVSL
+775 AGEGEGCGVSL
-786 RCCLDTFVMERPGKS
+786 RCRRDAFVIEKPGKP
-801 PVAIPIRRHEEE
+801 PVAIPIRRSVSE
-813 GEPHAQGEH
+813 GES
-822 RDAVDRVLLGC
+822 RDVVDRVLLGC
-833 AVVRAILRP
+833 ALVRAILRQS
-842 CEAGKCQL
+842 EAGKALL
-850 SGKPGESCSLKLP
+850 SGNPGESCSLKLP

-874 GSGPELALKLTAAKG
+874 GFGPELALKLTAVEG

>member
-138 LGGLRAAFE
+138 LGGLRAAVE
-147 DQCWYQASWSD
+147 DQCWYQASWDD

-168 LDAIEKRFKA
+168 LDAIEERFKA
-178 QCCRL
+178 QCRKL
-183 APEDLGRITF
+183 TPEDLRRITF

-235 AAEIGKDAAA
+235 VVESGKDAAA

-260 VFRLLHTGGAG
+260 VYRLLQTGGEG
-271 SAPGDSGAAEVAS
+271 IVPGVVGAAEGGSVLA
-284 EPEAVGVDGFA
+284 AVGGVGFGVNGFGG
-295 DAAVE
+295 DVAV
-300 GEGSEDEA
+300 GEGAEA
-308 AEDMAA
+308 DGAEDMAV
-314 AVDRALLNLFCC
+314 AVDRALLNLFCG
-326 YVQLFFLH
+326 YARLFFLH
-334 RGKQP
+334 RGRGP
-339 PADTLPSTPAAG
+339 LADNLSTAPGAG
-351 DEARLRGAVY
+351 DDARLWAGAY
-361 LEALRRE
+361 LEALRGE
-368 KELFAFVDFFRSSMD
+368 KGALSVFVGFFRSGMEW
-383 GWLTPLPHR
+383 WLTPLPHR

-423 EVNPFL
+423 EANPFL
-429 RLCREGDNLAQ
+429 RLCREGDELTQ
-440 AARRETLCYLYAVG
+440 AARRETLCYLYAVYG
-454 CLSDRCDSLAPDAIR
+454 LRKHYRSLTPDAIR

-478 LNNSNLLNDGTFE
+478 LNNGTFDA
-491 PKSLERLIPWIEKL
+491 KSLERLIPWSRKL
-505 MREGTEALAE
+505 MREGAEAVAE
-515 PSPPE
+515 PSPLE
-520 GTGFWQRQWKQEKS
+520 GSGFWPRQWEQEKI

-542 TSRSSDLRVLDCLE
+542 ASKVSDLRVLDCLE

-565 SLAIKDGSYRP
+565 SLAIKDGAYRP

-619 LLYQTRATH
+619 LLYQTSATH
-628 LRSSLR
+628 LSSSLR

-639 KGLKKNLRELLEA
+639 KGLKKNLRELLDA
-652 LGDRDLDAYLDA
+652 LGDRDLGAYLDS

-669 AGLHSRSYLIR
+669 AGLDWRSYLIR
-680 YRAAVFRLILPR
+680 YRAAVFHLILPR
-692 AVGSAAPQREAWPEC
+692 SAESAAPLLGAWPEC
-707 FYDFGNDE
+707 FYDFGKDK
-715 STRPFASLRLRKQH
+715 SAAHSFASLRLRKQQVYQL
-729 TGKMGSTWFRLL
+729 GSTWFRLL
-741 PELIRCLCAGEQ
+741 PELIRCLCAEGR
-753 EDRVRVDET
+753 EDRVRVDEA
-762 SAEGDTL
+762 SSEGDRL

-775 AGKEEGCRVSL
+775 AGKGEGCGVSL

-801 PVAIPIRRHEEE
+801 PVAIPIRRSVSE
-813 GEPHAQGEH
+813 GEH

-842 CEAGKCQL
+842 CEAGKCLL

>member
-260 VFRLLHTGGAG
+260 VFRLLQAGEEGG
-271 SAPGDSGAAEVAS
+271 APGDAGAAEVAS

-775 AGKEEGCRVSL
+775 AGEGEGCRVSL

-842 CEAGKCQL
+842 CEAGKCLL

>member
-88 TLEEAAEPAASEGFK
+88 TLEEAAEPAAREGSEPSLLSRF
-103 PALFKHFRYETRSTT
+103 HYETRSTT
-118 SDFLREMIEHR
+118 AAFIREMIAHR
-129 ALLLDRSKA
+129 RELLDRRKA
-138 LGGLRAAFE
+138 LGGMRAAFE

-168 LDAIEKRFKA
+168 LDAIEERFKA

-235 AAEIGKDAAA
+235 VAESGKDAAA

-260 VFRLLHTGGAG
+260 VFRLLQAGGAG
-271 SAPGDSGAAEVAS
+271 GVPGAVGAVEGAS

-339 PADTLPSTPAAG
+339 PADTLPSTPGAG
-351 DEARLRGAVY
+351 DDARLRAGAY
-361 LEALRRE
+361 LEALRGE
-368 KELFAFVDFFRSSMD
+368 KGALSVFVGFFRSGMEW
-383 GWLTPLPHR
+383 WLTPLPHR

-423 EVNPFL
+423 EANPFL
-429 RLCREGDNLAQ
+429 RLCREGDELTQ
-440 AARRETLCYLYAVG
+440 AARRETLCYLYAVYG
-454 CLSDRCDSLAPDAIR
+454 LRKHYRSLTPDAIR

-478 LNNSNLLNDGTFE
+478 LNNGTFDA
-491 PKSLERLIPWIEKL
+491 KSLERLIPWSRKL
-505 MREGTEALAE
+505 MREGAEAVAE

-520 GTGFWQRQWKQEKS
+520 GSGFWPRQWEQEKI
-534 KLAWRKQN
+534 KLAWRKQ
-542 TSRSSDLRVLDCLE
+542 SKVSDLRVLDCLE

-565 SLAIKDGSYRP
+565 SLAIKDGAYRP

-619 LLYQTRATH
+619 LLYQTSATH
-628 LRSSLR
+628 LSSSLR

-639 KGLKKNLRELLEA
+639 KGLKKNLRELLDA
-652 LGDRDLDAYLDA
+652 LGDRDLGAYLDS

-669 AGLHSRSYLIR
+669 AGLDSRSYLIR

-692 AVGSAAPQREAWPEC
+692 AAGSAAPLREAWPEC
-707 FYDFGNDE
+707 FYDFGKDK
-715 STRPFASLRLRKQH
+715 SAPTFASLRLRKQQVQQVA
-729 TGKMGSTWFRLL
+729 GSSWFRLL
-741 PELIRCLCAGEQ
+741 PELIRCLCAEGQ

-775 AGKEEGCRVSL
+775 AGEGEGCGVSL
-786 RCCLDTFVMERPGKS
+786 RCRRDAFVIEKPGKP
-801 PVAIPIRRHEEE
+801 PVAIPIRRSVSE
-813 GEPHAQGEH
+813 GES
-822 RDAVDRVLLGC
+822 RDVVDRVLLGC
-833 AVVRAILRP
+833 AVVQAILRQS
-842 CEAGKCQL
+842 EAGKALL

-874 GSGPELALKLTAAKG
+874 GSGPELALKLTAAKV

>member
-1 MIETTTFLELLRQGG
+1 MIEIKTTTFLELLRQGG
-16 VLIPHIQRD
+16 IFIPLIRRD
-25 YAQGRPQKS
+25 YAQGRQQES
-34 AQELRERFLEA
+34 VQELRDHFLEA
-45 LHRAVTSEEGLHLDF
+45 LHHALTRREGLQLDF
-60 VCGLRSAG
+60 VCGLRCAG

-88 TLEEAAEPAASEGFK
+88 TLEEAAEPGASEGSE
-103 PALFKHFRYETRSTT
+103 PSLLSCFRYETRSTT
-118 SDFLREMIEHR
+118 AGFLRELLAHR
-129 ALLLDRSKA
+129 RELLEGSKA
-138 LGGLRAAFE
+138 LGSVRAAVE

-178 QCCRL
+178 QCRKL
-183 APEDLGRITF
+183 TPEVLERITF
-193 HLVTLNDQTD
+193 LLVTLNEQTD

-235 AAEIGKDAAA
+235 AVGRSKRGAA
-245 YADFEQSLDGAWSDA
+245 YADFEQSLDGAWSNA
-260 VFRLLHTGGAG
+260 VYRLLQTGGEG
-271 SAPGDSGAAEVAS
+271 IVPGVVGAAEGGSVLA
-284 EPEAVGVDGFA
+284 AVGGVGFGVNGFGG
-295 DAAVE
+295 DVAV
-300 GEGSEDEA
+300 GEGAEA
-308 AEDMAA
+308 DGAEDMAV
-314 AVDRALLNLFCC
+314 AVDRALLNLFCG
-326 YVQLFFLH
+326 YARLFFLH
-334 RGKQP
+334 RGQRQP
-339 PADTLPSTPAAG
+339 GVASQGSLGAG
-351 DEARLRGAVY
+351 DDARLRAGAY
-361 LEALRRE
+361 LEVLRRE
-368 KELFAFVDFFRSSMD
+368 KELFAFVSLFRSGMEW
-383 GWLTPLPHR
+383 WLTPIPHR

-404 ARMALPDAPP
+404 AWMALPLAPP

-423 EVNPFL
+423 EANPFL
-429 RLCREGDNLAQ
+429 RLCREWDKLTP

-454 CLSDRCDSLAPDAIR
+454 GLRNFYRSLTPDDIH

-478 LNNSNLLNDGTFE
+478 LNNGTFE
-491 PKSLERLIPWIEKL
+491 AKSPEQLIPWI
-505 MREGTEALAE
+505 RELVSKGAEAMAD

-520 GTGFWQRQWKQEKS
+520 GSGFWPRQWKQEKI

-542 TSRSSDLRVLDCLE
+542 TSRSSDLRVLDHLE

-565 SLAIKDGSYRP
+565 SLAISDGAYRP

-584 VLPQEGAQ
+584 VLPQEGEQ

-598 LLSMAC
+598 LLTMAC
-604 ALTSPLMIKGSPPKY
+604 ALTSPLVIKGTPPKY
-619 LLYQTRATH
+619 LLYQTDLH
-628 LRSSLR
+628 YLRGSLR
-634 AASGN
+634 AASDN
-639 KGLKKNLRELLEA
+639 KGLKKNLRELLDA
-652 LGDRDLDAYLDA
+652 LGDRDLGAYLDS

-669 AGLHSRSYLIR
+669 AGLDSRSYLIR

-692 AVGSAAPQREAWPEC
+692 AAGSAAPLREAWPEC
-707 FYDFGNDE
+707 FYDFGKDK
-715 STRPFASLRLRKQH
+715 SAPTFASLRLRKQQ

-741 PELIRCLCAGEQ
+741 PELIRCLCAEGQ

-775 AGKEEGCRVSL
+775 AGEGEGCGVSL
-786 RCCLDTFVMERPGKS
+786 RCRRDAFVMERPGKS
-801 PVAIPIRRHEEE
+801 PVAIPIRRSVSE
-813 GEPHAQGEH
+813 GES
-822 RDAVDRVLLGC
+822 RDVVDRVLLGC

-874 GSGPELALKLTAAKG
+874 GSGPELALKLTAAKV

>member
-1 MIETTTFLELLRQGG
+1 MIEIKTTTFLELLRQGG
-16 VLIPHIQRD
+16 IFIPLIRRD
-25 YAQGRPQKS
+25 YAQGRQQES
-34 AQELRERFLEA
+34 VQELRDHFLEA
-45 LHRAVTSEEGLHLDF
+45 LHHALTRREGLQLDF
-60 VCGLRSAG
+60 VCGLRCAG

-88 TLEEAAEPAASEGFK
+88 TLEEAAEPGASEGSE
-103 PALFKHFRYETRSTT
+103 PSLLSCFRYETRSTT
-118 SDFLREMIEHR
+118 AGFLRELLAHR
-129 ALLLDRSKA
+129 RELLEGSKA
-138 LGGLRAAFE
+138 LGSVRAAVE

-178 QCCRL
+178 QCRKL
-183 APEDLGRITF
+183 TPEVLERITF
-193 HLVTLNDQTD
+193 LLVTLNEQTD

-235 AAEIGKDAAA
+235 AVGRSKRGAA
-245 YADFEQSLDGAWSDA
+245 YADFEQSLDGAWSNA
-260 VFRLLHTGGAG
+260 VYRLLQTGGEG
-271 SAPGDSGAAEVAS
+271 IVPGVVGAAEGGSVLA
-284 EPEAVGVDGFA
+284 AVGGVGFGVNGFGG
-295 DAAVE
+295 DVAV
-300 GEGSEDEA
+300 GEGAEA
-308 AEDMAA
+308 DGAEDMAV
-314 AVDRALLNLFCC
+314 AVDRALLNLFCG
-326 YVQLFFLH
+326 YARLFFLH
-334 RGKQP
+334 RGQRQP
-339 PADTLPSTPAAG
+339 GVASQGSLGAG
-351 DEARLRGAVY
+351 DDARLRAGAY
-361 LEALRRE
+361 LEVLRRE
-368 KELFAFVDFFRSSMD
+368 KELFAFVSLFRSGMEW
-383 GWLTPLPHR
+383 WLTPIPHR

-404 ARMALPDAPP
+404 AWMALPLAPP

-423 EVNPFL
+423 EANPFL
-429 RLCREGDNLAQ
+429 RLCREWDKLTP

-454 CLSDRCDSLAPDAIR
+454 GLRNFYRSLTPDDIH

-478 LNNSNLLNDGTFE
+478 LNNGTFE
-491 PKSLERLIPWIEKL
+491 AKSPEQLIPWI
-505 MREGTEALAE
+505 RELVSKGAEAMAD

-520 GTGFWQRQWKQEKS
+520 GSGFWPRQWKQEKI

-542 TSRSSDLRVLDCLE
+542 TSRSSDLRVLDHLE

-565 SLAIKDGSYRP
+565 SLAISDGAYRP

-584 VLPQEGAQ
+584 VLPQEGEQ

-598 LLSMAC
+598 LLTMAC
-604 ALTSPLMIKGSPPKY
+604 ALTSPLVIKGTPPKY
-619 LLYQTRATH
+619 LLYQTDLH
-628 LRSSLR
+628 YLRGSLR
-634 AASGN
+634 AASDN
-639 KGLKKNLRELLEA
+639 KGLKKNLRELLDA
-652 LGDRDLDAYLDA
+652 LGDRDLGAYLDS

-669 AGLHSRSYLIR
+669 AGLDSRSYLIR

-692 AVGSAAPQREAWPEC
+692 AAGSAAPLREAWPEC
-707 FYDFGNDE
+707 FYDFGKDK
-715 STRPFASLRLRKQH
+715 SAPTFASLRLRKQQ

-741 PELIRCLCAGEQ
+741 PELIRCLCAEGQ

-775 AGKEEGCRVSL
+775 AGEGEGCGVSL
-786 RCCLDTFVMERPGKS
+786 RCRRDAFVMERPGKS
-801 PVAIPIRRHEEE
+801 PVAIPIRRSVSE
-813 GEPHAQGEH
+813 GES
-822 RDAVDRVLLGC
+822 RDVVDRVLLGC

-842 CEAGKCQL
+842 CEAGKCLL
-850 SGKPGESCSLKLP
+850 SGKPGEPCSLNLP

-874 GSGPELALKLTAAKG
+874 GSGPELALKLTAAKV

>member
-183 APEDLGRITF
+183 VPEDLGRITF

-260 VFRLLHTGGAG
+260 VFRLLQAGEEGG
-271 SAPGDSGAAEVAS
+271 APGDAGAAEVAS

-383 GWLTPLPHR
+383 GWLTTPHPHR
-392 ICEEH
+392 ICREH
-397 LAARQQG
+397 LAGRQERERAAQPDE
-404 ARMALPDAPP
+404 LPKII
-414 NVVTNFEGR
+414 TNFEGR

-429 RLCREGDNLAQ
+429 RVCREGDNLAQ

-478 LNNSNLLNDGTFE
+478 LNNGTFE
-491 PKSLERLIPWIEKL
+491 TKSLERLIPWIEKL
-505 MREGTEALAE
+505 MREGAEAVAA
-515 PSPPE
+515 PSPPK
-520 GTGFWQRQWKQEKS
+520 GTGFWPRQWEQEKI

-542 TSRSSDLRVLDCLE
+542 ASKVSDLRALDCLE

-619 LLYQTRATH
+619 LLYQTSATH
-628 LRSSLR
+628 LRQSLR
-634 AASGN
+634 VSGN

-801 PVAIPIRRHEEE
+801 PVAIPIRRRVSE
-813 GEPHAQGEH
+813 GES
-822 RDAVDRVLLGC
+822 RDVVDSVLLGC
-833 AVVRAILRP
+833 ALVRAILLP
-842 CEAGKCQL
+842 SEAGKALL
-850 SGKPGESCSLKLP
+850 SGNPGESCSLKLP

-874 GSGPELALKLTAAKG
+874 GFGPELALKLTALEG
-889 SKKA
+889 SEKA

>member
-1 MIETTTFLELLRQGG
+1 MIEIKTTTFLELLRQGG
-16 VLIPHIQRD
+16 IFIPLIRRD
-25 YAQGRPQKS
+25 YAQGRQQES
-34 AQELRERFLEA
+34 VQELRDHFLEA
-45 LHRAVTSEEGLHLDF
+45 LHHALTRREGLQLDF
-60 VCGLRSAG
+60 VCGLRCAG

-88 TLEEAAEPAASEGFK
+88 TLEEAAEPGASEGSEPSLLSRF
-103 PALFKHFRYETRSTT
+103 HYETRSTT
-118 SDFLREMIEHR
+118 AAFIREMIAHR
-129 ALLLDRSKA
+129 RELLDRRKA
-138 LGGLRAAFE
+138 LGGIRAAVE
-147 DQCWYQASWSD
+147 DQCWYLASWSD

-168 LDAIEKRFKA
+168 LDAIEERFKA

-235 AAEIGKDAAA
+235 VAESGKDAAA

-260 VFRLLHTGGAG
+260 VFRLLQAGEEGG
-271 SAPGDSGAAEVAS
+271 APGDAGAAEVAS

-308 AEDMAA
+308 AEDKAA
-314 AVDRALLNLFCC
+314 GVDRALLNLFCG
-326 YVQLFFLH
+326 YARLFFPH
-334 RGKQP
+334 RGRGP
-339 PADTLPSTPAAG
+339 LADNLSTAPGAG
-351 DEARLRGAVY
+351 DDARLRAGAY
-361 LEALRRE
+361 LEALRGE
-368 KELFAFVDFFRSSMD
+368 KGALSVFVGFFRSGMEW
-383 GWLTPLPHR
+383 WLTPLPHR

-423 EVNPFL
+423 EANPFL
-429 RLCREGDNLAQ
+429 RLCREGDELTQ
-440 AARRETLCYLYAVG
+440 AARRETLCYLYAVYG
-454 CLSDRCDSLAPDAIR
+454 LRKHYRSLTPDDIR

-478 LNNSNLLNDGTFE
+478 LNNGTFDA
-491 PKSLERLIPWIEKL
+491 KSLERLIPWSRKL
-505 MREGTEALAE
+505 MREGAEAVAE

-520 GTGFWQRQWKQEKS
+520 GSGFWPRQWEQEKI
-534 KLAWRKQN
+534 KLAWRKQ
-542 TSRSSDLRVLDCLE
+542 SKVSDLRVLDCLE

-565 SLAIKDGSYRP
+565 SLAIKDGAYRP

-619 LLYQTRATH
+619 LLYQTSATH
-628 LRSSLR
+628 LSSSLR

-639 KGLKKNLRELLEA
+639 KGLKKNLRELLDA
-652 LGDRDLDAYLDA
+652 LGDRDLGAYLDS

-669 AGLHSRSYLIR
+669 AGLDSRSYLIR

-692 AVGSAAPQREAWPEC
+692 AAGSAAPLREAWPEC
-707 FYDFGNDE
+707 FYDFGKDK
-715 STRPFASLRLRKQH
+715 SAPTFASLRLRKQQVQQVA
-729 TGKMGSTWFRLL
+729 GSTWFRLL

-775 AGKEEGCRVSL
+775 AGEGEGCGVSL
-786 RCCLDTFVMERPGKS
+786 RCRRDAFVMERPGKS

-842 CEAGKCQL
+842 CEAGKCLL

>member
-1 MIETTTFLELLRQGG
+1 MIEIKTTTFLELLRQGG
-16 VLIPHIQRD
+16 IFIPLIRRD
-25 YAQGRPQKS
+25 YAQGRQQES
-34 AQELRERFLEA
+34 VQELRDHFLEA
-45 LHRAVTSEEGLHLDF
+45 LHHALTRREGLQLDF
-60 VCGLRSAG
+60 VCGLRCAG

-88 TLEEAAEPAASEGFK
+88 TLEEAAEPGASEGSE
-103 PALFKHFRYETRSTT
+103 PSLLSCFRYETRSTT
-118 SDFLREMIEHR
+118 AGFLRELLAHR
-129 ALLLDRSKA
+129 RELLEGSKA
-138 LGGLRAAFE
+138 LGSVRAAVE

-178 QCCRL
+178 QCRKL
-183 APEDLGRITF
+183 TPEVLERITF
-193 HLVTLNDQTD
+193 LLVTLNEQTD

-235 AAEIGKDAAA
+235 AVGRSKRGAA
-245 YADFEQSLDGAWSDA
+245 YADFEQSLDGAWSNA
-260 VFRLLHTGGAG
+260 VYRLLQTGGKG
-271 SAPGDSGAAEVAS
+271 SCRAS
-284 EPEAVGVDGFA
+284 SELLRGGSVLAAVGGVGFGVNGFGG
-295 DAAVE
+295 DVAV
-300 GEGSEDEA
+300 GEGAEA
-308 AEDMAA
+308 DGAEDMAV
-314 AVDRALLNLFCC
+314 AVDRALLNLFCG
-326 YVQLFFLH
+326 YARLFFLH
-334 RGKQP
+334 RGQRQP
-339 PADTLPSTPAAG
+339 GVASQGSLGAG
-351 DEARLRGAVY
+351 DDARLRAGAY
-361 LEALRRE
+361 LEVLRRE
-368 KELFAFVDFFRSSMD
+368 KELFAFVSLFRSGMEW
-383 GWLTPLPHR
+383 WLTPIPHR

-404 ARMALPDAPP
+404 AWMALPLAPP

-423 EVNPFL
+423 EANPFL
-429 RLCREGDNLAQ
+429 RLCREWDKLTP

-454 CLSDRCDSLAPDAIR
+454 GLRNFYRSLTPDDIH

-478 LNNSNLLNDGTFE
+478 LNNGTFE
-491 PKSLERLIPWIEKL
+491 AKSPEQLIPWI
-505 MREGTEALAE
+505 RELVSKGAEAMAD

-520 GTGFWQRQWKQEKS
+520 GTGFRQRQWKQEKI
-534 KLAWRKQN
+534 KLAWRKQAKP
-542 TSRSSDLRVLDCLE
+542 SDLRVLDHLE

-565 SLAIKDGSYRP
+565 SLAISDGAYRP

-584 VLPQEGAQ
+584 VLPQEGEQ
-592 KLRQCA
+592 KFRQCA
-598 LLSMAC
+598 LLTMAC
-604 ALTSPLMIKGSPPKY
+604 TLTSPLVIKGTPPKY
-619 LLYQTRATH
+619 LLYQTDLH
-628 LRSSLR
+628 YLRGSLR
-634 AASGN
+634 AASDN

-652 LGDRDLDAYLDA
+652 LGERDLDAYLDS

-669 AGLHSRSYLIR
+669 AGLDSRSYLIR

-692 AVGSAAPQREAWPEC
+692 AAGSAAPLREAWPEC
-707 FYDFGNDE
+707 FYDFGKDK
-715 STRPFASLRLRKQH
+715 SAPTFASLRLRKQQVQQVA
-729 TGKMGSTWFRLL
+729 GSTWFRLL

-753 EDRVRVDET
+753 EDWVRVDET

-775 AGKEEGCRVSL
+775 AGEGEGCGVSL
-786 RCCLDTFVMERPGKS
+786 RCRRGAFVIEKPGKP
-801 PVAIPIRRHEEE
+801 PVAIPIRRSVSE
-813 GEPHAQGEH
+813 GES
-822 RDAVDRVLLGC
+822 RDVVDRVLLGC

-874 GSGPELALKLTAAKG
+874 GSGPELALKLTAAKV